1 MAECGRLLSA
11 YWVYNSVEGSNPSLS
26 ARTFGEAPS
35 GADSPAKTPP
45 NRLRPIKM
53 TERYYLWT
61 VGCQMNKADSEK
73 LAAGFDRM
81 GLKATEHIE
90 RADIVVLNTCSVRQH
105 AEDRAYSKL
114 GRVKELKKE
123 RPALKVALMG
133 CMVGLKTDDLE
144 KRFPQVDVFARPQ
157 QYDGI
162 VELVQGKAEDLG
174 GEFWPTTHA
183 IPDGPCAYVPVV
195 HGCNKFCTYCI
206 VPYRRGREKSR
217 PMDEI
222 VREVA
227 YLTAHGVREVTLLG
241 QTVEAYGHD
250 LAEQPDLGD
259 LMRELSALERLQ
271 RIRFL
276 TSYPKDMT
284 PRILHAV
291 ADLPKVMEC
300 FSLPVQAGSDA
311 VLESMRRG
319 YTKAEYLSKIAEVRA
334 LMPSAGITTDIIVGY
349 PGETDGDFEE
359 TCDVLEALRFDKVHV
374 AAYSPRPGTIAFRKM
389 EDDVPA
395 AVKAERLHRV
405 EAVEE
410 KISAEINATYV
421 GTVQDVLI
429 EGVRKE
435 QPFGRTRTGKLVHLD
450 VPARVGSLVDVRI
463 ESAGPFSLRGT
474 PSDALLLA

>member
-1 MAECGRLLSA
+1 M
-11 YWVYNSVEGSNPSLS
+11 
-26 ARTFGEAPS
+26 
-35 GADSPAKTPP
+35 P
-45 NRLRPIKM
+45 NH
-53 TERYYLWT
+53 YYLWT

-81 GLKATEHIE
+81 GMKATDRIE

-123 RPALKVALMG
+123 RPKLKVALMG

-157 QYDGI
+157 QFEGI
-162 VELVQGKAEDLG
+162 VELAQGKAEDLG
-174 GEFWPTTHA
+174 GEFWPSTYA

-217 PMDEI
+217 PLDEL

-250 LAEQPDLGD
+250 LADQPDLGD
-259 LMRELSALERLQ
+259 LMCELSALERLQ

-284 PRILHAV
+284 HRILAAV
-291 ADLPKVMEC
+291 AELPKVMEC

-319 YTKAEYLSKIAEVRA
+319 YTRAEYLEKISEVRT
-334 LMPSAGITTDIIVGY
+334 LMPAAGITTDIIVGY
-349 PGETDGDFEE
+349 PGETDADFEE
-359 TCDVLEALRFDKVHV
+359 TCELLQELRFDKVHV
-374 AAYSPRPGTIAFRKM
+374 ATYSPRPGTIAFRKM

-395 AVKAERLHRV
+395 SVKSARLHRV
-405 EAVEE
+405 EEIEAA
-410 KISAEINATYV
+410 ISEDINGTYL
-421 GTVQDVLI
+421 GTTQQILV
-429 EGVRKE
+429 EGVRND

-450 VPARVGSLVDVRI
+450 VPARVGSLLDVHI
-463 ESAGPFSLRGT
+463 EHAGAFSLRGT
-474 PSDALLLA
+474 PQDALVLA

>member
-1 MAECGRLLSA
+1 
-11 YWVYNSVEGSNPSLS
+11 
-26 ARTFGEAPS
+26 
-35 GADSPAKTPP
+35 
-45 NRLRPIKM
+45 M
-53 TERYYLWT
+53 TTKYYLWT

-73 LAAGFDRM
+73 LAAGFDRI
-81 GLKATEHIE
+81 GLQATDRME
-90 RADIVVLNTCSVRQH
+90 RADIVVVNTCSVRQH

-114 GRVKELKKE
+114 GRVRELKQE
-123 RPALKVALMG
+123 RPQLKVAVMG
-133 CMVGLKTDDLE
+133 CMVGLKTDDLR

-157 QYDGI
+157 QFEPIMKLIEGP
-162 VELVQGKAEDLG
+162 AEDLG
-174 GEFWPTTHA
+174 GEFWPSTYA
-183 IPDGPCAYVPVV
+183 IPDGPTAYLPVV

-227 YLTAHGVREVTLLG
+227 YLALRGVREVTLLG

-250 LAEQPDLGD
+250 LPDQPDLGD
-259 LMRELSALERLQ
+259 LMRELSVIERLQ

-284 PRILHAV
+284 HRILEAV
-291 ADLPKVMEC
+291 AELPKVMEC

-319 YTKAEYLSKIAEVRA
+319 YALAEYTEKIAEVRA

-349 PGETDGDFEE
+349 PGETEADFEG
-359 TCDVLEALRFDKVHV
+359 TCEVLETLRFDKVHV

-395 AVKAERLHRV
+395 EVKAARLHRI
-405 EAVEE
+405 EDIEGR
-410 KISAEINATYV
+410 ISQEINGGYV
-421 GTVQDVLI
+421 GTSQEILV
-429 EGVRKE
+429 EGIRNE
-435 QPFGRTRTGKLVHLD
+435 QPFGRTRTGKLVHVD
-450 VPARVGSLVDVRI
+450 QPARIGSLVDVTI
-463 ESAGPFSLRGT
+463 EHAGPFSLRG
-474 PSDALLLA
+474 SLVDSLVLA

>member
-1 MAECGRLLSA
+1 
-11 YWVYNSVEGSNPSLS
+11 
-26 ARTFGEAPS
+26 
-35 GADSPAKTPP
+35 
-45 NRLRPIKM
+45 M
-53 TERYYLWT
+53 TNRYYLWT

-81 GLKATEHIE
+81 GLKPTDRIE

-114 GRVKELKKE
+114 GRVRDLKKTN
-123 RPALKVALMG
+123 PGLKVAVMG
-133 CMVGLKTDDLE
+133 CMVGLKTDELE

-157 QYDGI
+157 QFEPIIEMIEGP
-162 VELVQGKAEDLG
+162 AEDLG
-174 GEFWPTTHA
+174 GEFWPSTYA
-183 IPDGPCAYVPVV
+183 IPDGPAAFVPVV

-227 YLTAHGVREVTLLG
+227 YLTAQGVREVTLLG

-250 LAEQPDLGD
+250 LPEQPDLGD
-259 LMRELSALERLQ
+259 LMRALSALERLD

-284 PRILHAV
+284 HRILEAV
-291 ADLPKVMEC
+291 AELPKVMEC

-319 YTKAEYLSKIAEVRA
+319 YTRQEFVDKITEVRA
-334 LMPSAGITTDIIVGY
+334 LMPGAGITTDIIVGY
-349 PGETDGDFEE
+349 PGETDADFEA
-359 TCDVLEALRFDKVHV
+359 TCELLEELRFDKVHV
-374 AAYSPRPGTIAFRKM
+374 AAYSPRPGTIAWRKM

-395 AVKAERLHRV
+395 DVKAARLHRI
-405 EAVEE
+405 EE
-410 KISAEINATYV
+410 IEGRISEEINRTYV
-421 GTVQDVLI
+421 ATLQEILV
-429 EGVRKE
+429 EGVRRE

-450 VPARVGSLVDVRI
+450 SPARIGSLVDVRI
-463 ESAGPFSLRGT
+463 EHGGAFSLRGA
-474 PSDALLLA
+474 PLDSLALV